1 MRGTRHGHIRQ
12 MPPITGLGLNP
23 IGHLNELWRRHSM
36 DISVV
41 VEKIADNGYQ
51 ATSYVP
57 THVVAQGRTRQEA
70 LDRLSDQLR
79 GRLSSAEVVTLSIPL
94 LGDAHPWKAIAGSW
108 RESPDRA
115 EIERNLQEYRQQV
128 DADPDRL

>member
-1 MRGTRHGHIRQ
+1 
-12 MPPITGLGLNP
+12 
-23 IGHLNELWRRHSM
+23 M
-36 DISVV
+36 DIAVV
-41 VEKIADNGYQ
+41 VEKVADNGYQ

-94 LGDAHPWKAIAGSW
+94 LGDVHPWKAIAGSW
-108 RESPDRA
+108 RDSPDRA

-128 DADPDRL
+128 DVDPDRL

>member
-1 MRGTRHGHIRQ
+1 
-12 MPPITGLGLNP
+12 
-23 IGHLNELWRRHSM
+23 M

-70 LDRLSDQLR
+70 LDRLSAQLR

-108 RESPDRA
+108 RDSPDRA
-115 EIERNLQEYRQQV
+115 DIERNLQEYRQQV

>member
-1 MRGTRHGHIRQ
+1 
-12 MPPITGLGLNP
+12 
-23 IGHLNELWRRHSM
+23 M
-36 DISVV
+36 DIAVV

-57 THVVAQGRTRQEA
+57 THVVAQGRTRQET
-70 LDRLSDQLR
+70 LDQLSDQLR

-108 RESPDRA
+108 RESPDRS

-128 DADPDRL
+128 DADPERL

>member
-1 MRGTRHGHIRQ
+1 
-12 MPPITGLGLNP
+12 
-23 IGHLNELWRRHSM
+23 M

-41 VEKIADNGYQ
+41 VEKVADNGYL

-57 THVVAQGRTRQEA
+57 TYVVAQGSTREEA
-70 LDRLSDQLR
+70 LDRLCDQIR
-79 GRLSSAEVVTLSIPL
+79 GRLSSAEVVTLSVPL

-108 RESPDRA
+108 REHPDRA
-115 EIERNLQEYRQQV
+115 QIEQNIQEYRKQV

>member
-1 MRGTRHGHIRQ
+1 
-12 MPPITGLGLNP
+12 
-23 IGHLNELWRRHSM
+23 M

-94 LGDAHPWKAIAGSW
+94 LGDAHPWKAMAGSW
-108 RESPDRA
+108 RDCPDRA
-115 EIERNLQEYRQQV
+115 DVERNLQEYRQQV
-128 DADPDRL
+128 DTDPDRL

>member
-1 MRGTRHGHIRQ
+1 
-12 MPPITGLGLNP
+12 
-23 IGHLNELWRRHSM
+23 M
-36 DISVV
+36 DIAVV

-57 THVVAQGRTRQEA
+57 THVVAQGRTRQET
-70 LDRLSDQLR
+70 LDQLSDQLR

-94 LGDAHPWKAIAGSW
+94 LGEAHPWKAIAGSW
-108 RESPDRA
+108 RASPDRA
-115 EIERNLQEYRQQV
+115 AIEQNLQEYRQQV

>member
-1 MRGTRHGHIRQ
+1 
-12 MPPITGLGLNP
+12 
-23 IGHLNELWRRHSM
+23 M
-36 DISVV
+36 DIAVV
-41 VEKIADNGYQ
+41 VEKVANNGYQ

-94 LGDAHPWKAIAGSW
+94 LGDVHPWKAIAGSW
-108 RESPDRA
+108 RDSPDRA

-128 DADPDRL
+128 DVDPDRL

>member
-1 MRGTRHGHIRQ
+1 
-12 MPPITGLGLNP
+12 
-23 IGHLNELWRRHSM
+23 M

-41 VEKIADNGYQ
+41 VEKVADNGYR

-57 THVVAQGRTRQEA
+57 THMVARGRTRQEA
-70 LDRLSDQLR
+70 LDRLCDQLR
-79 GRLSSAEVVTLSIPL
+79 GRLSSAEVVTLSVPL
-94 LGDAHPWKAIAGSW
+94 LGDSHPWKAIAGSW

>member
-1 MRGTRHGHIRQ
+1 
-12 MPPITGLGLNP
+12 
-23 IGHLNELWRRHSM
+23 M

-41 VEKIADNGYQ
+41 VEKVAENGYQ

-70 LDRLSDQLR
+70 IDRLCAQLR
-79 GRLSSAEVVTLSIPL
+79 SRLSSAEVVTLSIPL
-94 LGDAHPWKAIAGSW
+94 LDDAHPWKAIAGSW
-108 RESPDRA
+108 RDSPDRA
-115 EIERNLQEYRQQV
+115 AIERNLQEYRQQV

>member
-1 MRGTRHGHIRQ
+1 
-12 MPPITGLGLNP
+12 
-23 IGHLNELWRRHSM
+23 M

-57 THVVAQGRTRQEA
+57 THIVAQGRTRQEA

-108 RESPDRA
+108 RDSPDHA

-128 DADPDRL
+128 DADPERL